1 MNEKQYIDLYREHR
15 ELLERN
21 SAACL
26 NRGREE
32 AAEWLERHG
41 LPTRRHE
48 SYLYCPLMEE
58 MGRDYGVNV
67 ARVKFPVNPHD
78 VFKCN
83 VPGIHAN
90 VYFIVN
96 DQFYANSHPELGGGA
111 VFCSMKTAEE
121 RFPEIVG
128 CYAGRL
134 TDDREDA
141 FVAMNRMLAQDGYFL
156 YVPKGVKVELPV
168 QVVNIMRSDVD
179 YMATAHNLIVVEEG
193 AEVTALV
200 CDHTIDRVS
209 FFANRMTEAYVGRG
223 AHLRYYTMESS
234 HDTMNNLNQLYVK
247 QEGDSEFTMCTVGLH
262 NGKTRNYTEVY
273 LDGEGAAAT
282 LGGMLISDGAQH
294 SENQTLI
301 YHNAP
306 RCTSYE
312 LFKYRLDEQSEGV
325 FAGRTIVKE
334 GAQKTVAQQTNRNI
348 CLTREAHMWAKP
360 QLEIYADDVKCGHG
374 ATTGQL
380 DEQAMFYMRTRG
392 IGETEARM
400 LLLMA
405 FTADVID
412 LVEFKA
418 LRERIRALVEKR
430 LRGEAAHCEGCRT
443 VR

>member
-1 MNEKQYIDLYREHR
+1 MNEKQYIDLYREYQ
-15 ELLERN
+15 ELIERN
-21 SAACL
+21 SAVCL
-26 NRGREE
+26 NRGRAD
-32 AAEWLERHG
+32 AAAWLERHG

-48 SYLYCPLMEE
+48 DYLYCPLMKELE
-58 MGRDYGVNV
+58 RDYGVNV

-96 DQFYANSHPELGGGA
+96 DQFYANTHPGLGGGA

-128 CYAGRL
+128 RYVGKL
-134 TDDREDA
+134 TDGKEDA

-179 YMATAHNLIVVEEG
+179 YMATAHNLIVVEDG
-193 AEVTALV
+193 AEVTMLV

-209 FFANRMTEAYVGRG
+209 FFSNRMTEAYVGRG
-223 AHLRYYTMESS
+223 AQLHYYTMESS
-234 HDTMNNLNQLYVK
+234 HDSMNNLNQLYVK
-247 QEGDSEFTMCTVGLH
+247 QAGDSGFTMCTVGLH
-262 NGKTRNYTEVY
+262 NGKTRNYTEVH
-273 LDGEGAAAT
+273 LDESGAGTT
-282 LGGMLISDGAQH
+282 LGGMLISDGVQH

-301 YHNAP
+301 LHNAP
-306 RCTSYE
+306 HCTSNE
-312 LFKYRLDEQSEGV
+312 LFKYILDGESEGV
-325 FAGRTIVKE
+325 FAGRTVVKE

-392 IGETEARM
+392 IGEAEARM
-400 LLLMA
+400 LLLLA
-405 FTADVID
+405 FTADVVD
-412 LVEFKA
+412 LVGFEA
-418 LRERIRALVEKR
+418 LRERIRTLVEKR